1 MQDCRPSDEIVTEP
15 KGLESGAASMPKLSC
30 RDSAARSIG
39 SDIAVDGKIMPIA
52 ASSQVKGFNR
62 KNMTGWLNSY
72 GKLFLN
78 QTYAIFGVSAHP
90 HTLDEASDLR

>member
-1 MQDCRPSDEIVTEP
+1 MAEQQHRGGREREP
-15 KGLESGAASMPKLSC
+15 GQRHAGPPFGAKV
-30 RDSAARSIG
+30 AA
-39 SDIAVDGKIMPIA
+39 MPIA

-90 HTLDEASDLR
+90 HPLDEASDLR